1 MKDIS
6 ILRMVAGGLI
16 LALLII
22 LAGCFWMLISTDK
35 AVPNEF
41 WAIGF
46 SIVTGLLGLLAPSRT
61 AAAGE

>member
-1 MKDIS
+1 MKDMS
-6 ILRMVAGGLI
+6 ILRMVAGGLV
-16 LALLII
+16 LALLIL
-22 LAGCFWMLISTDK
+22 LAGMFALLMQDK
-35 AVPNEF
+35 NVPNEV

>member
-1 MKDIS
+1 MKDLS

-16 LALLII
+16 FVLLAIVVGVFLL
-22 LAGCFWMLISTDK
+22 LMQDK
-35 AVPNEF
+35 NVPNEV
-41 WAIGF
+41 WAVGF